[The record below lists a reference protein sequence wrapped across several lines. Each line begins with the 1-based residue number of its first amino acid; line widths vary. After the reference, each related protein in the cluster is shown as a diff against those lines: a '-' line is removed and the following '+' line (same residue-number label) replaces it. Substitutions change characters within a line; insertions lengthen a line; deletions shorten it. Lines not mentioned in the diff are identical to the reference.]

1 MPRRRK
7 SGNGL
12 TSGSTP
18 DLGLGDVAGMVDTL
32 LEKSRRH
39 PNARLSSITP
49 PLEQLC
55 DGLSGDRL
63 NVRIEDLRAL
73 ISDIRSDTEN
83 AANAIMD
90 ACEAIQG
97 SGGADG
103 PVADIFTACGFQDIV
118 GQRCSK
124 ALSLIDSIVEGDPP
138 AAGTDGRSGEAA
150 AGLLDGP
157 SGSDSSPSQDEIDK
171 LLSGAGDG

>member
-7 SGNGL
+7 TGNGQ
-12 TSGSTP
+12 TGGSSP
-18 DLGLGDVAGMVDTL
+18 DLGLGDVSGMVGTL
-32 LEKSRRH
+32 LDKSRRH
-39 PNARLSSITP
+39 PSARLSSIAL
-49 PLEQLC
+49 PLEKLSE
-55 DGLSGDRL
+55 GLNGDRL
-63 NVRIEDLRAL
+63 NDRIAELREL
-73 ISDIRSDTEN
+73 ISDIRNDTEN

-97 SGGADG
+97 SDDAGA

-124 ALSLIDSIVEGDPP
+124 ALSLIDHIVDGPPP
-138 AAGTDGRSGEAA
+138 AGAGDRSDEAA

-157 SGSDSSPSQDEIDK
+157 SASGTRPSQDEIDK
-171 LLSGAGDG
+171 MFSGAGDG